1 MSSIKKSPKVINLG
15 CRLNFF
21 ESEVIKNILDTKKI
35 NDMIVVN
42 TCAVTNLAVSKSISE
57 IRKAARENP
66 DSKIIVTGCASQVEK
81 NRFLELPNVY
91 NVVDNNAKTNEFSY
105 LNSKKNNKKLKY
117 KFPFFNEF
125 KSTRTRAT
133 LQIQQGCNHRCTF
146 CIIPYGRGDAL
157 SLPVGEINYRLKK
170 ILEDGYKEVTLTG
183 IDLTSYGEDLPG
195 KPRLGNLIKRILI
208 DNPNLKRLRLSSID
222 PAEIDDELFYLMIN
236 EKRLLPHFHLSIQSG
251 DNLIL
256 KRMKRRHNREE
267 VINLCKK
274 IKKVRKDVTFGA
286 DIIVGFPTEKEEH
299 FQNTLDLI
307 ETCQLSNVHV
317 FPFSPKSQT
326 PASKMPQV
334 CNDIKN
340 KRIKIIREK
349 CDEILERLMNN
360 KIGDEIRILFETKN
374 LSYTD
379 DFFKVSIKMFGDR
392 KVEKGELIEVKVI
405 AKEKNF
411 LRASF

>member
-21 ESEVIKNILDTKKI
+21 ESEVIKNILDANKI

-57 IRKAARENP
+57 IKKAARQNP

-81 NRFLELPNVY
+81 NRFLELPNVFD
-91 NVVDNNAKTNEFSY
+91 VVDNKAKTNEFSY

-170 ILEDGYKEVTLTG
+170 ILEYGYKEVTLTG

-208 DNPNLKRLRLSSID
+208 DHPNLKRLRLSSID

-236 EKRLLPHFHLSIQSG
+236 EERLLPHFHLSIQSG
-251 DNLIL
+251 DNMIL

-267 VINLCKK
+267 VISLCR
-274 IKKVRKDVTFGA
+274 KVKNARKNVTFGA
-286 DIIVGFPTEKEEH
+286 DIIVGFPTEKEAH
-299 FQNTLDLI
+299 FHNTIDLI
-307 ETCQLSNVHV
+307 ETCELSNVHV
-317 FPFSPKSQT
+317 FPYSPKSQT

-340 KRIKIIREK
+340 KRTKIIREK
-349 CDEILERLMNN
+349 CNEILERLMNK
-360 KIGDEIRILFETKN
+360 KIGDKIRILFETKN
-374 LSYTD
+374 LSYSD
-379 DFFKVSIKMFGDR
+379 DFFKVSTKMFSNT

-411 LRASF
+411 LRATF